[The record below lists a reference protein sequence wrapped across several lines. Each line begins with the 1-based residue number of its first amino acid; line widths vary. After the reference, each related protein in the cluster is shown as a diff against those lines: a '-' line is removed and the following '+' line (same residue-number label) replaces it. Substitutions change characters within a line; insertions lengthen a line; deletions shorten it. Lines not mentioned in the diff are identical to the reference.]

1 MQGKNREIEIAV
13 DDLLRLIASYPL
25 DSHIEAVGLEEVNKL
40 RTHYNHFMF
49 QVNTRPLCL

>member
-49 QVNTRPLCL
+49 QVTSRPLCL